1 MGAKPIS
8 GRQVPSS
15 AGVFFLANA
24 LLETLAQAT
33 RRRHIRLWPAFHT
46 GPIGTRGRSAAFI
59 PAIDNQQR

>member
-1 MGAKPIS
+1 
-8 GRQVPSS
+8 
-15 AGVFFLANA
+15 
-24 LLETLAQAT
+24 LAQAT